1 MSYFRSSENVF
12 CDSVKAEVAA
22 DGGKA
27 EGLKPSR
34 HLSSAMMPYRLSCLC
49 VRFDGEASGS
59 LSVSVVKKGTEFLVR
74 SQELEGAESVVVS
87 GIGIWLEPGDSVTV
101 ANDTGAA
108 ATAVLD
114 FAY

>member
-12 CDSVKAEVAA
+12 CDSVKAEVAV
-22 DGGKA
+22 GGKV
-27 EGLKPSR
+27 EGLRPSR
-34 HLSSAMMPYRLSCLC
+34 HFSSAMMPCRLSCLC

-59 LSVSVVKKGTEFLVR
+59 LSVSVAKKGAEFLVR
-74 SQELEGAESVVVS
+74 SQELDGAESVVVS
-87 GIGIWLEPGDSVTV
+87 GIGVWLEPGDSVAV
-101 ANDTGAA
+101 ENGTGAA